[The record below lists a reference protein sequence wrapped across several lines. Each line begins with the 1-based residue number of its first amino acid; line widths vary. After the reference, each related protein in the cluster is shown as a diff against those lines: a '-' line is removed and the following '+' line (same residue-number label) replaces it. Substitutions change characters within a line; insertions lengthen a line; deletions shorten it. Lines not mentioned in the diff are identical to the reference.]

1 MYDLTEDIYTHDFE
15 LAKEHIRKFSE
26 DLQYDVELKD
36 FDTKGGLFNLFDH
49 KVTGEEVNEFVSQVQ
64 DLFINQNTANID
76 IGFEFFE
83 VYQALEALDK
93 DYIQSILASVKA
105 VEKTQEDLRIEQ
117 KKLQEIQH
125 DLIEQQKQ
133 QQRTQQDLE
142 RQQKKLQ
149 KTQQDLNTTI
159 DFLVD
164 TNAAVSDIRRN
175 TGFGIKHIESYNLKL
190 KIAYTLSAGAIVL
203 SFLQFILNM
212 IGII

>member
-1 MYDLTEDIYTHDFE
+1 MRIAKITPEGLRMYDLTEDIYTHDFE

-133 QQRTQQDLE
+133 QQRTQQDL
-142 RQQKKLQ
+142 
-149 KTQQDLNTTI
+149 NTTI

-190 KIAYTLSAGAIVL
+190 KIAYTLSAGAIAL